1 MSTQFLV
8 LSEVYTFTI
17 KDFAWIVANEP
28 EIWKKSRAEIS
39 KNATSF
45 GNFYGNL
52 CLFSYPEGKF
62 HDKQDMTNCHHSD
75 TINLNLD

>member
-28 EIWKKSRAEIS
+28 EICKKSRAEIS
-39 KNATSF
+39 ENVTSF

-52 CLFSYPEGKF
+52 RLFSCPEGKF
-62 HDKQDMTNCHHSD
+62 HDKQDTTNCHHFD
-75 TINLNLD
+75 TISLNLD